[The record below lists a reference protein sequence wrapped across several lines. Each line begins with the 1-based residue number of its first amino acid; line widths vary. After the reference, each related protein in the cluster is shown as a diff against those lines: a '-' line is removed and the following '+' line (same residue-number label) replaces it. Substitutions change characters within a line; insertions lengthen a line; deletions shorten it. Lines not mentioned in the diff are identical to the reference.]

1 MKSLVFIHSN
11 NMTLFFFNEDTL
23 LDLFNWWEEHV
34 FWH

>member
-11 NMTLFFFNEDTL
+11 NMTLFYEDTL
-23 LDLFNWWEEHV
+23 VDLFNWREEPV

>member
-11 NMTLFFFNEDTL
+11 NMTLFFYEDTL